1 VTRTVR
7 TLAVAL
13 IVGALTVLLVACG
26 GGGSTVVVTETVD
39 STASTPTET
48 APITTAPTETAPT
61 TAPTTTAPT
70 TSAPST
76 SALESRL
83 PSQTAIPEVGTG
95 SVRSLPTAAALVDA
109 LYQEGDPSKSD
120 AEARFRSAGY
130 QGGVLRDQIGTD
142 PQHGI
147 ALFRAYVVKL
157 GSPAAA
163 TAEVGRSV
171 EEVRASSTASTSD
184 LAVPGIPGARG
195 IDVRAQQ
202 AGRSARVIFVTFSTG
217 PYLYGYQAIAISGND
232 LPQDAVLQ
240 TARDTYQQFKSTP

>member
-1 VTRTVR
+1 MTRTLR
-7 TLAVAL
+7 ALAVAL
-13 IVGALTVLLVACG
+13 IAGALTALLVACG
-26 GGGSTVVVTETVD
+26 GGGSTVVVTQTVD
-39 STASTPTET
+39 STSQAPTAT
-48 APITTAPTETAPT
+48 APTTTAPTETAPT

-70 TSAPST
+70 TSTAPASD
-76 SALESRL
+76 LESRL

-109 LYQEGDPSKSD
+109 LYQEGDPSKTD
-120 AEARFRSAGY
+120 AEARFRNAGY
-130 QGGVLRDQIGTD
+130 QDGVLRDQIGTD

-163 TAEVGRSV
+163 SAEVGRSV
-171 EEVRASSTASTSD
+171 QEVRASSTASTSD
-184 LAVPGIPGARG
+184 LDVPGIPGARG

-202 AGRSARVIFVTFSTG
+202 GGRSARVIFVTFATG
-217 PYLYGYQAIAISGND
+217 PYLYGYQAIAISGNA

-240 TARDTYQQFKSTP
+240 TARDTYQRFRSTP